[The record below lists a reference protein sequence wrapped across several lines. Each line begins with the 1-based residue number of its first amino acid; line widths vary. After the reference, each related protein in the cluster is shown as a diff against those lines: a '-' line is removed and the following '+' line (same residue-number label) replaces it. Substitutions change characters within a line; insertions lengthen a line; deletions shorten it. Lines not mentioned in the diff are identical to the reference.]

1 MNHPAIYQPGPY
13 PAPVHNPGQ
22 LRDWWGQQS
31 TARKVAYVGG
41 GALAVTSVVL
51 GVRWLMKPDPF
62 TKVSDQCN
70 DFALGDRQ
78 EINDAIVPLVRSAA
92 SDGPV
97 DPFAVTTEFIRR
109 YASHCNSYPAKT
121 RNPGEAKL
129 YVESFA
135 QVLRVMEEL
144 QLVSHEQR
152 GYFLE
157 MVSVWGKSQGLGP
170 ADLPTEPPPTASEG
184 Q

>member
-1 MNHPAIYQPGPY
+1 MNHPAVYQSQF
-13 PAPVHNPGQ
+13 PAHHNPNGGV
-22 LRDWWGQQS
+22 RAWWASQS

-41 GALAVTSVVL
+41 GVAGVTVLAL
-51 GVRWLMKPDPF
+51 GIRWLVRPDPF

-92 SDGPV
+92 SDGAV
-97 DPFAVTTEFIRR
+97 DPFAVTTEFIRK
-109 YASHCNSYPAKT
+109 YASHCRSYPEKT

-129 YVESFA
+129 YVESFG

-144 QLVSHEQR
+144 QLLSHDQR